1 MINTT
6 VKTINMVF
14 KIVVALTLVLV
25 MLFVFGCGNALPPNR
40 VTSSVEQ
47 EGEEMVGKVIKS
59 DEEWRQILTP
69 EQFEVTRM
77 KGTERAFT
85 GKYYDFHEEGIYK
98 CVCCGNELFSSESKF
113 DSGTGWPS
121 FFKPIF
127 EKSVE
132 TETDNSYGMVRTE
145 VMCWR
150 CGAHLGHVF
159 EDGPPPTGLRYCI
172 NSIALDFV
180 GIKK

>member
-1 MINTT
+1 MGN
-6 VKTINMVF
+6 VF
-14 KIVVALTLVLV
+14 RITLSLVLIFV
-25 MLFVFGCGNALPPNR
+25 ILFTFGCENKFNLDGSA
-40 VTSSVEQ
+40 SSIERK
-47 EGEEMVGKVIKS
+47 EKEMLGKVFKS

-69 EQFEVTRM
+69 AQYEVTRM

-85 GKYYDFHEEGIYK
+85 GKYYNSHEEGIYK
-98 CVCCGNELFSSESKF
+98 CVCCDNPLFSSDAKF

-121 FFKPIF
+121 FYAPI
-127 EKSVE
+127 SDSSLE
-132 TETDNSYGMVRTE
+132 TARDSSHGMIRNE

-172 NSIALDFV
+172 NSIALKFV
-180 GIKK
+180 NN